1 MEKDWGIN
9 GDKFW
14 KKPSFCN
21 NITYT
26 RKIKTLSSSSED
38 YQGIKIPKKKIYKF
52 SSIAILHSVNT
63 KDNYPQ
69 AYMWQYKYERIEEHS
84 YFDNDSDSDSDSDSY
99 SDFEK

>member
-38 YQGIKIPKKKIYKF
+38 YQGIKIPKKK
-52 SSIAILHSVNT
+52 
-63 KDNYPQ
+63 
-69 AYMWQYKYERIEEHS
+69 
-84 YFDNDSDSDSDSDSY
+84 
-99 SDFEK
+99 